1 MKQFTLLL
9 LLLVGLSAKSASFT
23 FPNVEF
29 SYAKLYFFNLKLDK
43 PSGMDF
49 AIYDKGV
56 YAASKLGTGLI
67 LSKSFL
73 DKVENTLK
81 NGVEELVMGLG
92 KCYMPRHGIIYY
104 DENNMPVAS
113 LSVCFECDRI
123 SLWSKT
129 PLRVKQD
136 VANFDFDKA
145 EKQIAELQKIFRDE
159 KIPVYTSPADEHK
172 YWNAFKT
179 DTTDIKPNVL
189 LISDSTALPKIPA
202 VIRKMDLEEWLSSN
216 AGTTYHGGIDTTT
229 SNEAGSKIG
238 QMRLNYEKNTFFK
251 FDGSNVYYG
260 EIGSPKILLPDG
272 ISIGMSVLEFYQRMG
287 YTVPDGPL
295 PVSGNISNGKWQVLL
310 DFTNETLTKITLIRI

>member
-9 LLLVGLSAKSASFT
+9 LLLVGLSAKSNSFT

-43 PSGMDF
+43 PSSMDF
-49 AIYDKGV
+49 SIYDNGV
-56 YAASKLGTGLI
+56 YAASKLGTGVV
-67 LSKSFL
+67 LSKTFH
-73 DKVENTLK
+73 DKVENALK

-104 DENNMPVAS
+104 DENNIPVAS

-123 SLWSKT
+123 SLWSKA

-136 VANFDFDKA
+136 VANFDFEKA
-145 EKQIAELQKIFRDE
+145 EKQIAELQKIFQAE
-159 KIPVYTSPADEHK
+159 KIPVYTSPADEYK
-172 YWNAFKT
+172 YWSALKK
-179 DTTDIKPNVL
+179 DTTDTKPNVL
-189 LISDSTALPKIPA
+189 LISDSTALPQIPA
-202 VIRKMDLEEWLSSN
+202 LIRKMDLEKWLSSN

-229 SNEAGSKIG
+229 NSAGSTIG

-251 FDGSNVYYG
+251 FDGSNLYYG
-260 EIGSPKILLPDG
+260 EIGSPKILLPHG

-287 YTVPDGPL
+287 YTIPEGAFPK
-295 PVSGNISNGKWQVLL
+295 SGDISNGKWQVLL
-310 DFTNETLTKITLIRI
+310 DFTNETLTKITLVRI